1 MVLTSDFDVLFRM
14 NKEKFEGKQ
23 FIFYDIKEYIDL
35 PLLFS
40 KKLEEAGSHSFAT
53 VKAENEASFVLQWFD
68 LGNTQVFV
76 LCAVFPKLVPLA
88 LGLGIFGPFV
98 EIPIF
103 VNYTAM

>member
-1 MVLTSDFDVLFRM
+1 MVLTSDFDILYRM
-14 NKEKFEGKQ
+14 SKEKFEGKR
-23 FIFYDIKEYIDL
+23 FVFYDIKDYNDL
-35 PLLFS
+35 ALLFS
-40 KKLEEAGSHSFAT
+40 KKLEEAGAHSFAT
-53 VKAENEASFVLQWFD
+53 VQAENEVSFVLPWFD

-88 LGLGIFGPFV
+88 LGLGIFGPFI